1 VEFPRA
7 QTCCGQMHYNTGYQ
21 AEALPLPLLER
32 FVMQF
37 HGAEAVAVPSSSCVA
52 MMRDHYPKMPL
63 AIGRP
68 ELIVEVDA
76 LLPKVFELRR
86 PLVHKDGGGEG
97 WIGWLPGLLGG
108 WTQVRDLQEMLK
120 ETFRDWWERR
130 KGNGN

>member
-1 VEFPRA
+1 LVCKFHLFITCYNDTLFPDTGKAVVRVLERLGHTVEFPRA
-7 QTCCGQMHYNTGYQ
+7 QTCCGQMHYNIGYP
-21 AEALPLPLLER
+21 AEALPLLER

-76 LLPKVFELRR
+76 LLPKVFEFS
-86 PLVHKDGGGEG
+86 E
-97 WIGWLPGLLGG
+97 LLTKRLELGDVG
-108 WTQVRDLQEMLK
+108 HTWR
-120 ETFRDWWERR
+120 
-130 KGNGN
+130 